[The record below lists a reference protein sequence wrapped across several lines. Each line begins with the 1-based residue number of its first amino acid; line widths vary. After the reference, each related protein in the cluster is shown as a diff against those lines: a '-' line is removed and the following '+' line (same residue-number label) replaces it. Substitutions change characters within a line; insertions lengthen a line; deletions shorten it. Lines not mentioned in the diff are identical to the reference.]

1 MKKQVYIKPVVHAL
15 EVRYMQMLCE
25 SVNDVSGNTNLNNG
39 GGGNINARSRGYNG
53 WNDEDLEEE
62 E

>member
-1 MKKQVYIKPVVHAL
+1 MQVL

-39 GGGNINARSRGYNG
+39 GGGNINARSREYNG
-53 WNDEDLEEE
+53 WNDKDLEDEE
-62 E
+62 